1 MGEAPEESQLDPGG
15 LGPAPTSG
23 RPSFSHPRLGMTVLA
38 RLRVVVQSNDNVY
51 VKELL
56 KAPLK
61 ASKKLLSSLP
71 IFYQLVEAV
80 YPSKQLTPQ

>member
-1 MGEAPEESQLDPGG
+1 MGEAPEEPQPDPGG

-23 RPSFSHPRLGMTVLA
+23 RPRFSHPRLGMTVLA

-56 KAPLK
+56 KA
-61 ASKKLLSSLP
+61 SKKLLSSLP